1 VKRILEDSRKREREK
16 GVKRGEEVCFFCV
29 GRLGL
34 ENSGL

>member
-1 VKRILEDSRKREREK
+1 VKRILEDSRKREK
-16 GVKRGEEVCFFCV
+16 GVKREEEVFFFCV